1 MTITGTQ
8 DSDPIT
14 LGNISL
20 GVVARKLTVPVN
32 LQADAFE
39 ANVRDSLRL
48 DQQLSVNHLD
58 LRVFGD
64 NQNLTITQPV
74 SATSM
79 QFVAPDGTISMPGG
93 TQLSGHTAV
102 IKARQ
107 LMTTSGKLDLSVDQ
121 LTVVVQSTS
130 VTSLLISNDRDLLLA
145 NTTDSTHLV
154 PLNTGIAAVFAGITW
169 IADVAAEWSE
179 QVFDGAA
186 NPYALAVSGLI
197 DITLPPVSGDDED
210 TLTVQGGLRSWTGN
224 IRITADEADFLGG
237 AASVKAPGSLTI
249 KASTDVWTYRL
260 GTSAETG
267 GGGVADP
274 LLS

>member
-20 GVVARKLTVPVN
+20 GVVARKVTGPVN

-145 NTTDSTHLV
+145 NTTDSTH
-154 PLNTGIAAVFAGITW
+154 
-169 IADVAAEWSE
+169 
-179 QVFDGAA
+179 
-186 NPYALAVSGLI
+186 
-197 DITLPPVSGDDED
+197 
-210 TLTVQGGLRSWTGN
+210 
-224 IRITADEADFLGG
+224 
-237 AASVKAPGSLTI
+237 
-249 KASTDVWTYRL
+249 
-260 GTSAETG
+260 
-267 GGGVADP
+267 
-274 LLS
+274 